1 MKLPFQKKEDE
12 EAPQD
17 ATTVLDSI
25 VHRAMAKRASDIHWE
40 PRQEDVRVRFRIDGV
55 MVEQATLDH
64 ELFNQVVT
72 RAKVLARMDITERR
86 TPQDGQLSLPV
97 GGQNLQMRAST
108 FPTVNGEKLV
118 LRLFLGRGIIPFE
131 NLGLPT
137 ELQARIRDLVS
148 RPQGFM
154 VTAGPTGAG
163 KTSTL
168 YALLS
173 LLDVSRGN
181 VVTLEDPVEVE
192 LEGITQAQIHPRA
205 GFTFATG
212 LRSLLRQD
220 PDVILVG
227 EVRDGETAG
236 IALQAALTG
245 HLVLSTLHTSDVVA
259 TIVRL
264 VDLGIEPW
272 IIANALTCVMAQRL
286 VRCVCT
292 ACADRVALETDML
305 DGDEVVLRKGT
316 KVPRARG
323 CFTCHHTGFAGRTG
337 IFEVLEIDDELRD
350 LIKTKAQA
358 SAFRKALEER
368 DVVSLRRDGFD
379 KVRQGQTTV
388 DEVIRVTM

>member
-1 MKLPFQKKEDE
+1 MKNPFSKKDE
-12 EAPQD
+12 QVPTD
-17 ATTVLDSI
+17 ATGVLDM
-25 VHRAMAKRASDIHWE
+25 VVGRAMTKRASDVHWE
-40 PRQEDVRVRFRIDGV
+40 PRQDDVRVRFRIDGV
-55 MVEQATLDH
+55 MVEQLTLDL
-64 ELFNQVVT
+64 ELFNQIVT

-86 TPQDGQLSLPV
+86 TPQDGQLALPV
-97 GGQNLQMRAST
+97 NGQNLQMRAST

-118 LRLFLGRGIIPFE
+118 LRLFHGRGIIPFE
-131 NLGLPT
+131 DLGLPGVM
-137 ELQARIRDLVS
+137 QARVRDLIG

-168 YALLS
+168 YALLA

-192 LEGITQAQIHPRA
+192 LDGITQAQIHPRA

-227 EVRDGETAG
+227 EVRDAETAA

-272 IIANALTCVMAQRL
+272 IIANALTCIIAQRL
-286 VRCVCT
+286 VRRICS
-292 ACADRVALETDML
+292 ACADRVPLEVDML
-305 DGDEVVLRKGT
+305 DGKEVVLRKGT

-350 LIKTKAQA
+350 LIKNKAQT
-358 SAFRKALEER
+358 SAFRTALESR
-368 DVVSLRRDGFD
+368 DVMSLRQDGFE
-379 KVRQGQTTV
+379 KVRQGVTTV

>member
-1 MKLPFQKKEDE
+1 MKRPFGKKDE
-12 EAPQD
+12 EIPTD
-17 ATTVLDSI
+17 ATGVLDMV
-25 VHRAMAKRASDIHWE
+25 VHRGMAKRASDIHWE
-40 PRQEDVRVRFRIDGV
+40 PRQNDVRVRFRIDGV
-55 MVEQATLDH
+55 MVEQLTLDS
-64 ELFNQVVT
+64 EVYTQVVT

-86 TPQDGQLSLPV
+86 LPQDGQLALPV
-97 GGQNLQMRAST
+97 GGQELQMRVST

-118 LRLFLGRGIIPFE
+118 LRLFPGRGIIPFE
-131 NLGLPT
+131 DLGLPVAM
-137 ELQARIRDLVS
+137 QSRVRDLVS

-168 YALLS
+168 YALLA
-173 LLDVSRGN
+173 LLDASLGN

-192 LEGITQAQIHPRA
+192 LEGVTQSQIHPRA

-227 EVRDGETAG
+227 EVRDAETAG

-245 HLVLSTLHTSDVVA
+245 HLVLSTLHTSDAVA

-272 IIANALTCVMAQRL
+272 IVANALTCIIAQRL
-286 VRCVCT
+286 VRVVCS
-292 ACADRVALETDML
+292 ACADQVALETDML
-305 DGDEVVLRKGT
+305 DGKDVVLRKGT

-323 CFTCHHTGFAGRTG
+323 CVSCHHTGFAGRTG
-337 IFEVLEIDDELRD
+337 IFEVLEVDDELRD
-350 LIKTKAQA
+350 LIKGKAQA
-358 SAFRKALEER
+358 SAFHKVLASRE
-368 DVVSLRRDGFD
+368 VPSLRRDGFD
-379 KVRQGQTTV
+379 KVRQGRTTV